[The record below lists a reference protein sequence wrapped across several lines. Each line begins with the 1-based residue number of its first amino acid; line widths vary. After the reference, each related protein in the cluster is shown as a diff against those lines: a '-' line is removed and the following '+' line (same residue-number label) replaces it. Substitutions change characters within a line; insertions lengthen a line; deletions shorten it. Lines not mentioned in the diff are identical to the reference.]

1 MQLKNLCIHR
11 YKAVSFKCFEN
22 VRPNF
27 FYLMYYIFQDLNY
40 LNRDLSKVIMIDWNP
55 ESVSINPENSFLLKQ
70 WTGEDRDTTLG
81 ELAEFLRGG
90 FLFV

>member
-1 MQLKNLCIHR
+1 
-11 YKAVSFKCFEN
+11 
-22 VRPNF
+22 
-27 FYLMYYIFQDLNY
+27 
-40 LNRDLSKVIMIDWNP
+40 MIDWNR

-90 FLFV
+90 LWLAKI